1 MGTKRKAVKDI
12 DRKLAAYRRMR
23 FDRTQTM
30 RRKPKTPNAVVSGLR
45 PAMVGLNEAR
55 PRRST

>member
-30 RRKPKTPNAVVSGLR
+30 RRKPKTPNRG
-45 PAMVGLNEAR
+45 
-55 PRRST
+55 